1 MELLFEF
8 IKFIILALGIVA
20 ISKYLLVPVL
30 RKISKLLNLSAKAT
44 GNITG
49 FATSVPEL
57 LTVVFSSTAG
67 FIGTSIYNI
76 VSSNIINLVQYIFS
90 IYLNKN
96 QKFLSNK
103 AILIDLILVAITI
116 IIPIGIVG
124 LGVTMDIKMVIV
136 FVFLLIIFYY
146 INHNVHKLYLEKED
160 QNLLEEIE
168 NEEITQEKNREIKT
182 ILYFIYLILI
192 AIALYVI
199 GEFLSKSLT
208 NLSNIFGLP
217 EFILGILLGV
227 ITSIPE
233 LITFIE
239 SQRKEKSKNSE
250 YADKLGVV
258 EATNNLLTSN
268 ILNLFAIQSIGIIVY
283 TLFG

>member
-217 EFILGILLGV
+217 EFILGVLLGV